1 MARVIILISKL
12 AEMLIIKILK
22 QANLFV
28 RFYEAENGLD
38 LGLVLTKQA
47 EKNQSNHQR
56 QITRQAA
63 TAQVAKQD

>member
-1 MARVIILISKL
+1 
-12 AEMLIIKILK
+12 MLIIKILK

-47 EKNQSNHQR
+47 EKINQIING
-56 QITRQAA
+56 
-63 TAQVAKQD
+63 K